1 MEESMRKRLEA
12 ISARYEEIEN
22 ELSSPDISDD
32 IQKLTKLSREKS
44 NLEEAS
50 QAFSKYLKLESDSN
64 DALEME
70 NSGDDELIA
79 FTRTAPPLGEGCPRG

>member
-32 IQKLTKLSREKS
+32 IQKLTD
-44 NLEEAS
+44 
-50 QAFSKYLKLESDSN
+50 KYCKKGFLLFLRKVFKYFKIY
-64 DALEME
+64 
-70 NSGDDELIA
+70 LI
-79 FTRTAPPLGEGCPRG
+79 PYI